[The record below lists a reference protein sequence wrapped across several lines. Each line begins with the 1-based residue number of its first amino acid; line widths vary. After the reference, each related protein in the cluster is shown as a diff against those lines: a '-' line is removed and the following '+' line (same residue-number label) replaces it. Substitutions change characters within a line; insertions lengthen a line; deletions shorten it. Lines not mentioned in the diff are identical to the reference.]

1 MGARGP
7 AKAPAALKLLEGGGN
22 GRDSGGRKVVEGPAF
37 KRLPPAKPDWLSDEA
52 ADEWDRVVP
61 ELSRV
66 DVVKAEDASV
76 LAAYCESVAEFRIAT
91 EAIRE
96 LDSLTVVMPSGA
108 ERPHPLIALRTQASA
123 RLQALAR
130 EFGLTP
136 SSESNIAKESDDR
149 DADNP
154 F

>member
-1 MGARGP
+1 MGTRGP
-7 AKAPAALKLLEGGGN
+7 AAAPAKLRLVEGRGN
-22 GRDSGGRKVVEGPAF
+22 GRDSGGRKVTEGPAF
-37 KRLPPAKPDWLSDEA
+37 KRLPPQPPEWLSDA
-52 ADEWDRVVP
+52 ARDEWDRVVP

-66 DVVKAEDASV
+66 DVVKAEDAAV
-76 LAAYCESVAEFRIAT
+76 LAAYCEAVSEFRAAT
-91 EAIRE
+91 EA
-96 LDSLTVVMPSGA
+96 LTAAGALTIVTPSGI
-108 ERPHPLIALRTQASA
+108 ERPHPLVQVRAQASA

-136 SSESNIAKESDDR
+136 SSEQNLSRESDDG